1 MDPMSPPDPAEAL
14 GPEDQK
20 LVSLARSAR
29 ARIGAARA
37 GAVRDDTG
45 RSYVGADVHLPS
57 LTISGLDLA
66 VAQAVAAG
74 ATGLE
79 AAVVVG
85 DVAAADPDGDAPI
98 GVGAVGDVGPQ
109 GVPIF
114 LTDRAGAV
122 VRVLTA

>member
-1 MDPMSPPDPAEAL
+1 MSPPDPAEAL

-66 VAQAVAAG
+66 VG
-74 ATGLE
+74 
-79 AAVVVG
+79 
-85 DVAAADPDGDAPI
+85 
-98 GVGAVGDVGPQ
+98 
-109 GVPIF
+109 
-114 LTDRAGAV
+114 
-122 VRVLTA
+122 